1 MTRMTYAGRFPNARP
16 RRLRQ
21 QDWTRRLVREHRLS
35 VDDLIWSMVVHD
47 GVADEIP
54 VAAMPGVSRYSVRAA
69 AEAAKRAAKL
79 GIPAIAV
86 FPHIDPSRKDP
97 DGREAL
103 NPNGL
108 VCTAVRAMKD
118 AAPNVGIMV
127 DVALDP
133 FTDHGHD
140 GLLREGRIV
149 NDETVAVLAEQALIQ
164 VKAGADIVA
173 PSDMMDGRVSAIRA
187 ALDAAGHQETLIMS
201 YAAKYASAFYG
212 PYREAIGSGKLGGG
226 AQANPGDKRTYQM
239 DFANT
244 DEALREVAMDIAEG
258 ADMVMVKP
266 GLPYLDI
273 VARVKAAFGV
283 PTFAFQVSGE
293 YAMMMAAVANGWL
306 DHDRAVLETLTAFKR
321 AGADGVITYFAPTAA
336 ELLGA

>member
-1 MTRMTYAGRFPNARP
+1 MNYSGRYPAARP

-21 QDWTRRLVREHRLS
+21 TDWVRRLTREHTLS
-35 VDDLIWSMVVHD
+35 PDDLIWALVVHD
-47 GVADEIP
+47 GSEDEIP
-54 VAAMPGVSRYSVRAA
+54 VASMPGAPRLSVRAA
-69 AEAAKRAAKL
+69 AAAAKRAAKL

-86 FPHIDPSRKDP
+86 FPHVDPAKKDSS
-97 DGREAL
+97 GKEAL
-103 NPNGL
+103 NANGL
-108 VCTAVRAMKD
+108 VCTVTRAMKD
-118 AAPNVGIMV
+118 AAPDVGIMV

-140 GLLREGRIV
+140 GLLRDGRIV
-149 NDETVAVLAEQALIQ
+149 NDETIAMLTEQAVIQ

-173 PSDMMDGRVSAIRA
+173 PSDMMDGRVGAIRA
-187 ALDAAGHQETLIMS
+187 ALDGANCQDALIMS

-212 PYREAIGSGKLGGG
+212 PYRDAIGSGKLGSG
-226 AQANPGDKRTYQM
+226 AEKNPGDKRTYQM
-239 DFANT
+239 DNANT

-283 PTFAFQVSGE
+283 PTYAFQVSGE
-293 YAMMMAAVANGWL
+293 YAMLKAAAANGWL
-306 DHDRAVLETLTAFKR
+306 DEDRAMLEALLAFKR
-321 AGADGVITYFAPTAA
+321 AGADGVITYFAPKAA
-336 ELLGA
+336 EMLA

>member
-1 MTRMTYAGRFPNARP
+1 MSYTGRYPTARP

-21 QDWTRRLVREHRLS
+21 EDWIRRLVREHRLS
-35 VDDLIWSMVVHD
+35 VDDLIWAMVVHD
-47 GVADEIP
+47 GPADEVP
-54 VAAMPGVSRYSVRAA
+54 VTAMPGVSRLSVRAA
-69 AEAAKRAAKL
+69 ADAAKRAAEL
-79 GIPAIAV
+79 GIPAVAI
-86 FPHIDPSRKDP
+86 FPHIDPSRKDA
-97 DGREAL
+97 DGREAV

-118 AAPNVGIMV
+118 AAPEVGVMV

-140 GLLREGRIV
+140 GLLRDGRII
-149 NDETVAVLAEQALIQ
+149 NDETVAVLVEQALIQ

-173 PSDMMDGRVSAIRA
+173 PSDMMDGRIGAIRA
-187 ALDAAGHQETLIMS
+187 GLDAAGRQDAMILS

-212 PYREAIGSGKLGGG
+212 PYREAIGSAKALK
-226 AQANPGDKRTYQM
+226 GDKRTYQM
-239 DFANT
+239 DFGNT
-244 DEALREVAMDIAEG
+244 DEALREVAMDVAEG

-266 GLPYLDI
+266 GLAYLDI
-273 VARVKAAFGV
+273 VTRVKREFGL

-293 YAMMMAAVANGWL
+293 YAMVKAAAQNGWI
-306 DHDRAVLETLTAFKR
+306 DEDRVIIEGLTAFKR
-321 AGADGVITYFAPTAA
+321 AGADGIVTYFAPKAA